1 MLWCNQL
8 LEASNKAL
16 PESNDKMGFYVEEI
30 YGENSQKQEGTGS
43 PSELSDPEVL
53 DIPLWLR

>member
-1 MLWCNQL
+1 
-8 LEASNKAL
+8 
-16 PESNDKMGFYVEEI
+16 MGFYVEEI